1 MTKVKTDFA
10 PVAAKIAGEAIDKA
24 KTAVGKTGFPG
35 EPVYLHADKNGT
47 WQIHSTSFL
56 LTVDASVP
64 LTAGTTE
71 SAAELAHAL
80 VDSFERKA
88 A

>member
-1 MTKVKTDFA
+1 MNTTKTDFA
-10 PVAAKIAGEAIDKA
+10 PIAAKIAGEAIEIA
-24 KTAVGKTGFPG
+24 KTAVGKHGYPG
-35 EPVYLHADKNGT
+35 EPVYLHADAEGN
-47 WQIHSTSFL
+47 WQFHSTSKL
-56 LTVDASVP
+56 LTIDASVP

-71 SAAELAHAL
+71 SAEELTHAL